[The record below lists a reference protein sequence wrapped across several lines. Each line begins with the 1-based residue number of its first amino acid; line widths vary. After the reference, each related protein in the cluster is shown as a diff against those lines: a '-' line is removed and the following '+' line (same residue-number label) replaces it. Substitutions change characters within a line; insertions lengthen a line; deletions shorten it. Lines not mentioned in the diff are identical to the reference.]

1 MNKSTLSNYQSYKQ
15 INPMTAGF
23 KIKAVANPEK
33 DIKNRM
39 ERLKVKKEF
48 TDVCYNIK
56 KEKFDEYTDKIAE
69 QYSKAMTEDEYMY
82 VELDEIAEKIAED
95 VKSMET
101 DASTLESY
109 EYYSVESFVHRIER
123 KVWEIYRKRT

>member
-1 MNKSTLSNYQSYKQ
+1 
-15 INPMTAGF
+15 
-23 KIKAVANPEK
+23 
-33 DIKNRM
+33 M

-56 KEKFDEYTDKIAE
+56 KEKFDGYTDKIAE
-69 QYSKAMTEDEYMY
+69 QYSKAMNEDEYMY

-101 DASTLESY
+101 DANTLENY